1 MISAGNA
8 VEGAAAEGAGAARV
22 ARVDFARRGRR
33 AQQALPAPQA
43 KAPAPH
49 ALTPPRRRG

>member
-8 VEGAAAEGAGAARV
+8 VEGAAAEAAGAARV
-22 ARVDFARRGRR
+22 VFACRGRR
-33 AQQALPAPQA
+33 ARQALPAPQA
-43 KAPAPH
+43 KAPAPQ